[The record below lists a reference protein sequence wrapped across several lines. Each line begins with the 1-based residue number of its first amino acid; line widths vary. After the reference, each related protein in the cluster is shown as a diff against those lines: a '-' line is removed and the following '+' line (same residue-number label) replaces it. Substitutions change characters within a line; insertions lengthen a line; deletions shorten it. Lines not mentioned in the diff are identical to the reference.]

1 MSAARVV
8 PDVKGRHS
16 RRLARAQRIVACA
29 LALSLLAGAVRT
41 ARAEGED
48 GSSDSRVGVIMAVVC
63 GFALKFAIPAPVP
76 WAGVAA
82 AACMFAFLDAAMS
95 PDNNAPA
102 QDPPPKP

>member
-1 MSAARVV
+1 MNAARVLPCALV
-8 PDVKGRHS
+8 PGPT
-16 RRLARAQRIVACA
+16 RRGLSHRVVAGA
-29 LALSLLAGAVRT
+29 LALSLLSGGLRP
-41 ARAEGED
+41 ARAAGDD
-48 GSSDSRVGVIMAVVC
+48 GTADSKVGVLMAVMC